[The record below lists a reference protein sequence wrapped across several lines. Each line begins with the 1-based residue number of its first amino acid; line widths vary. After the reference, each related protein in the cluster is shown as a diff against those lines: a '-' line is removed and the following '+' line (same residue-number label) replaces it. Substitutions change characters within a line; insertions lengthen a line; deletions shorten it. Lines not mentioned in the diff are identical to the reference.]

1 MKKIVLLFVSV
12 LMIFSIILQVSAQD
26 DKSLTKKLK
35 ELKGEILS
43 ITIKTSDDQI
53 TIEDEDA
60 EKLFKKIKMLNND
73 FDYEIIT
80 LADKEGERNTFKVK
94 LEGVEKEDSNK
105 VMVFVTS
112 DSDFE
117 WSGNLS
123 NFDGEV
129 VNENIEIE
137 ITDSKK
143 IVTITTEEN
152 GEKSVKIYEGKEAEE
167 FLEKYESDEMEF
179 KVKDG
184 KKIIIKK
191 KSEKDKKD

>member
-26 DKSLTKKLK
+26 DKSLSKKLK

-73 FDYEIIT
+73 FDYEIIS
-80 LADKEGERNTFKVK
+80 LNDDKGKERIFKVK
-94 LEGVEKEDSNK
+94 LDGVENGDSSK
-105 VMVFVTS
+105 VKVFVTS

-123 NFDGEV
+123 DFESNGISKD
-129 VNENIEIE
+129 IKIE
-137 ITDSKK
+137 ITDSGK
-143 IVTITTEEN
+143 IVTVTTEEN